1 MGLKKKVLN
10 RVISVNKTNNHG
22 NRGKKKKKKKNKKVQ
37 NQTEQVK
44 IKKKKKKKK
53 RFSQISAVRVL
64 PLTVSRS
71 PLHLLG
77 RPPTLHW
84 PLDLLWGS
92 PDSRRVLLLR
102 VLASGLLGCQ
112 SY

>member
-1 MGLKKKVLN
+1 MGLKKKILS

-22 NRGKKKKKKKNKKVQ
+22 NRGKKRKRRIKKIQ

-44 IKKKKKKKK
+44 IKKKKKK
-53 RFSQISAVRVL
+53 RFFQISAVCVL
-64 PLTVSRS
+64 PLTVSQS

-84 PLDLLWGS
+84 SLDLLWGS

-102 VLASGLLGCQ
+102 VLASGVLGCQ